1 MSISVALYS
10 KNFTL
15 LTWQCSLEPVYLVYT
30 AEKNRGLTLRL
41 HLMLMAAW
49 AVGALKTVSQ
59 ASYAYRQTG
68 LTVLPLYTFL
78 LAVQL
83 LNFFFQAKSMRILKS
98 VSRQDQVQQEKT
110 KAWLLTLLD
119 VAVMVCVILGDP
131 ALPHS
136 PVSVST
142 MIVTSFLAV
151 LDMLRLGTLIELH
164 VVKWLCFAFLEADHF
179 MRAPGMNTTRLG
191 QDILHALVFGTA
203 LPLALAAVVEAYQ
216 REAFLRDCRKPLTE
230 LEPFWSGLLGTL
242 RRVPGLRP
250 TLSTLPQDPHLD

>member
-1 MSISVALYS
+1 
-10 KNFTL
+10 
-15 LTWQCSLEPVYLVYT
+15 
-30 AEKNRGLTLRL
+30 
-41 HLMLMAAW
+41 MLMAAW

-59 ASYAYRQTG
+59 ALYANRKTG
-68 LTVLPLYTFL
+68 LMVLPQYAFL

-83 LNFFFQAKSMRILKS
+83 LNLFFQAKSMRILKS

-119 VAVMVCVILGDP
+119 VAVMVCVILSDP
-131 ALPHS
+131 TLPHS
-136 PVSVST
+136 PVSVSA

-191 QDILHALVFGTA
+191 QDILYALVFGTVI
-203 LPLALAAVVEAYQ
+203 PFVLAAVVEGLQ

-230 LEPFWSGLLGTL
+230 LEPFWSGLLRML
-242 RRVPGLRP
+242 RRIPGMGSSLP
-250 TLSTLPQDPHLD
+250 PQDPHVD

>member
-1 MSISVALYS
+1 
-10 KNFTL
+10 
-15 LTWQCSLEPVYLVYT
+15 
-30 AEKNRGLTLRL
+30 
-41 HLMLMAAW
+41 MLMAAW

-59 ASYAYRQTG
+59 ALYAYRKNG
-68 LTVLPLYTFL
+68 LLVLPQYAFL

-110 KAWLLTLLD
+110 KAWLLTWLD
-119 VAVMVCVILGDP
+119 VAVMVCVILSDP

-164 VVKWLCFAFLEADHF
+164 LVKWLCFAFLEADHF

-191 QDILHALVFGTA
+191 QDVFHALVFGTA
-203 LPLALAAVVEAYQ
+203 LPFLLAAVVEGLQ
-216 REAFLRDCRKPLTE
+216 REAFLLDCRKPSTE
-230 LEPFWSGLLGTL
+230 LEPFWSGLLSML
-242 RRVPGLRP
+242 RRVPGMGSSLP
-250 TLSTLPQDPHLD
+250 PQDPHVD

>member
-1 MSISVALYS
+1 
-10 KNFTL
+10 
-15 LTWQCSLEPVYLVYT
+15 
-30 AEKNRGLTLRL
+30 
-41 HLMLMAAW
+41 MAAW